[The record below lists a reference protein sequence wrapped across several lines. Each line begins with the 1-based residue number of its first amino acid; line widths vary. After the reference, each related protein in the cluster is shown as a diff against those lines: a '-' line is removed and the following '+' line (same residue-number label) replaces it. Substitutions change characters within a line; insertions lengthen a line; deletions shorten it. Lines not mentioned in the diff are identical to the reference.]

1 MRVAIALVLLAGP
14 AFAQSGPDRFSLP
27 AGCTAFVTIQNK
39 SCEVEHHFTCTGDAA
54 GMKRRVSLDEQGMTY
69 AGQIDAEAQWIVSF
83 HALAG
88 ITEMLEPDPVDRA
101 SLTELLATNLD
112 TYDFRT
118 LSAEVGETRYVG
130 QDSLTG
136 RQITIDGV
144 TLDETAYQITAYDG
158 SGTEVWS
165 SEGNEFVSRDWRMFL
180 SGTNTITT
188 PDETF
193 PMDGTPV
200 EFIFPGDPGFLSS
213 RPKYDCGLAISS
225 ADTFKENAHD
235 NL

>member
-1 MRVAIALVLLAGP
+1 MRAAVAFILLAGP
-14 AFAQSGPDRFSLP
+14 AFAQSGPATFSLP
-27 AGCTAFVTIQNK
+27 AGCRAFVTIQSK

-69 AGQIDAEAQWIVSF
+69 AGQIDIQAQWIASF

-88 ITEMLEPDPVDRA
+88 ITEMLETDPVDPA
-101 SLTELLATNLD
+101 SLDELFALNLD
-112 TYDFRT
+112 TWDFRT

-136 RQITIDGV
+136 RQVTIDGV
-144 TLDETAYQITAYDG
+144 VLDETAYQITAYDG
-158 SGTEVWS
+158 SGTEIWS
-165 SEGNEFVSRDWRMFL
+165 AQGNEFVSPDWRMFL
-180 SGTNTITT
+180 SGTSTITT

-200 EFIFPGDPGFLSS
+200 EFIFPGEPGFLST

>member
-1 MRVAIALVLLAGP
+1 MRTALALVLLTGP
-14 AFAQSGPDRFSLP
+14 ALAQDGPATFSLP
-27 AGCTAFVTIQNK
+27 AGCTAFVTVQNK

-54 GMKRRVSLDEQGMTY
+54 GMQRRVSLDEQGMTY
-69 AGQIDAEAQWIVSF
+69 AGQIDAEAQWIASF

-88 ITEMLEPDPVDRA
+88 ITEMLEPDPADPA
-101 SLTELLATNLD
+101 SLDELFALKLD
-112 TYDFRT
+112 TWDFRT

-136 RQITIDGV
+136 RQVTIDGV
-144 TLDETAYQITAYDG
+144 VLDETAYQITAFDG
-158 SGTEVWS
+158 A
-165 SEGNEFVSRDWRMFL
+165 GNEIWAAQGNEYVSRTWRMFL
-180 SGTNTITT
+180 SGISTITT

-200 EFIFPGDPGFLSS
+200 EFIFPGEPGFLST